1 MKNPDF
7 DSSQFLSCIFGTNL
21 ITNVLD
27 HFKVGPCTLACENNF
42 LKNSLIPSY
51 CEIYINYPFLHA

>member
-21 ITNVLD
+21 ITNVLN
-27 HFKVGPCTLACENNF
+27 HFKVGPYTLACENNF
-42 LKNSLIPSY
+42 FKT
-51 CEIYINYPFLHA
+51 

>member
-7 DSSQFLSCIFGTNL
+7 DSSQFLPCIFDTNL
-21 ITNVLD
+21 ITNVLN
-27 HFKVGPCTLACENNF
+27 HFKVGPYTLACENNF
-42 LKNSLIPSY
+42 FKNLIPSY